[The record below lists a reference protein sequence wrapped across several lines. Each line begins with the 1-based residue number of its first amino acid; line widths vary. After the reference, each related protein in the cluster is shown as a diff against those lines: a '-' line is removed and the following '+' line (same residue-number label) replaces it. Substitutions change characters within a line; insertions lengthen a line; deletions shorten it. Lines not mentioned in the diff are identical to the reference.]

1 MQDFNIEME
10 ADSQDINA
18 TVEAIREAWKCV
30 PDFNLSQLLDEAMP
44 APMCELPNADII
56 EALNE
61 FIIQNSK

>member
-1 MQDFNIEME
+1 MKELNIEME

-30 PDFNLSQLLDEAMP
+30 PDFNLLQLLDEAMP
-44 APMCELPNADII
+44 APIDEMTNAEVI

-61 FIIQNSK
+61 FIIQNS